1 MNRRA
6 SDRALRE
13 ERALDRPGGKRKSPR
28 KSLRHLPEGK
38 RTEIAWIKDLIF
50 AEFAEAI
57 SGRRA
62 DGVRDG
68 KILKIIL
75 YGPYASGAWFDDPA
89 GAYFADYEFLVVVSS
104 DRLADVG
111 EFWSECERKLL
122 FAAADRVHLRT
133 YARLTV
139 HSFDAVNNQVDQG
152 SSYFR
157 DIIDNGVVLHD
168 TAGCPFPDYDPARS
182 IDPEADADLHLE
194 EGMALVDEFLGSA
207 KLSVAN
213 GWHRKAA
220 FDLHQATERLYNIVL
235 LVFTGYTP
243 HTHNLVQLRRLAEP
257 LDQRLSL
264 VWPSEAKEHRRCFE
278 LLRGAYI
285 KSRYNRHYR
294 VTGDELHWLL
304 DQIEHLADL
313 VEVICSERIKDL
325 VRGSRAETV
334 NPRERAQ
341 RIVADYR
348 AATAGQTGPIM
359 DQRLLPHSSI
369 EIKEAILV
377 ALRETH
383 DLEDIR
389 RLTEEFIGLADWL
402 LVNEHERSILI
413 SNGTNERPGQGAGK
427 VTEGGVSRSLGYKRL
442 TDRVAANRICLGAE
456 LQRAVRDS

>member
-28 KSLRHLPEGK
+28 KNLRHLPEGK
-38 RTEIAWIKDLIF
+38 RTEIAWVKDLIF

-75 YGPYASGAWFDDPA
+75 HGPYASGAWFDDPA

-139 HSFDAVNNQVDQG
+139 RSFDAVNSQIDQG

-157 DIIDNGVVLHD
+157 DIIDNGVILHD
-168 TAGCPFPDYDPARS
+168 TAECPFPDYDSARS
-182 IDPEADADLHLE
+182 TDLEADADLHLE

-207 KLSVAN
+207 KLSFAN
-213 GWHRKAA
+213 RWYRKAA

-257 LDQRLSL
+257 LDERLISA
-264 VWPSEAKEHRRCFE
+264 WPSDVKEHRRCFE
-278 LLRGAYI
+278 LLRGAYNRA
-285 KSRYNRHYR
+285 RYNRYYR
-294 VTGDELHWLL
+294 VTDDELRWLL
-304 DQIEHLADL
+304 GQVGYLVDL
-313 VEVICSERIKDL
+313 VDEICWERIEGL
-325 VRGSRAETV
+325 SRERMAGRA
-334 NPRERAQ
+334 NPREHTQ
-341 RIVADYR
+341 QIIADYYAAR
-348 AATAGQTGPIM
+348 AAHLGPIM
-359 DQRLLPHSSI
+359 DQRLLPHSKS
-369 EIKEAILV
+369 EIKDAILV
-377 ALRETH
+377 TLRKTN
-383 DLEDIR
+383 DLEAVR
-389 RLTEEFIGLADWL
+389 KLTEGFMGLAEWL
-402 LVNEHERSILI
+402 LVNEEELSVLDATDGPALEPSA
-413 SNGTNERPGQGAGK
+413 SNIAGY
-427 VTEGGVSRSLGYKRL
+427 SRLAN
-442 TDRVAANRICLGAE
+442 RVAANAIVLGAE
-456 LQRAVRDS
+456 LERAMRRTSPSADRL